1 MTTTATGLMLPETIT
16 GPSIFDGDNIR
27 KVIAFVVDKA
37 EAEANGVDISTKA
50 GEEVIRSLAYKI
62 ARSKTFIDDLGKDL
76 NAGLKKQAKIIDDQ
90 RSLVRTALDDLKD
103 KIRKPLTEKE
113 EREKARKEAIQS
125 HLARM
130 KAWGESYPDLSSH
143 ETISEWR
150 YRGVSFITE
159 SLKTVSFDEFSEEAL
174 LVQKTSLQK
183 MAETF
188 DQATK
193 RVEEKEEFER
203 LKREEQA
210 RKEQLAK
217 EEYARKQV
225 EIALEKE
232 RAAQQK
238 AAIVDSALLPVKAPV
253 SPTVEEKKSQYTII
267 DEIITEMFGK
277 PDPALGGFVLDHG
290 NLQAFAARVLETLK
304 DQKQTTGC
312 TVTKVAC
319 HD

>member
-16 GPSIFDGDNIR
+16 GPTIFDGDNIR
-27 KVIAFVVDKA
+27 KVIAFVVEKA
-37 EAEANGVDISTKA
+37 ESEANGVDIDTKA

-125 HLARM
+125 RLNQMRGWA
-130 KAWGESYPDLSSH
+130 ASLPDKRSH

-150 YRGVSFITE
+150 YNAVFFITD
-159 SLKTVSFDEFSEEAL
+159 SLKTVSFD
-174 LVQKTSLQK
+174 
-183 MAETF
+183 
-188 DQATK
+188 
-193 RVEEKEEFER
+193 
-203 LKREEQA
+203 
-210 RKEQLAK
+210 K

-238 AAIVDSALLPVKAPV
+238 AAIIDSALLPVTAPV

-304 DQKQTTGC
+304 DQKQTTGG

>member
-16 GPSIFDGDNIR
+16 GPSIFDGDNIK

-37 EAEANGVDISTKA
+37 ETEANGVDVSTKA
-50 GEEVIRSLAYKI
+50 GEEGIRSLAYKI

-76 NAGLKKQAKIIDDQ
+76 NADLKKQAKIIDDQ

-103 KIRKPLTEKE
+103 RIRKPLTEKE
-113 EREKARKEAIQS
+113 EREKARKEEIQS
-125 HLARM
+125 RLNQM
-130 KAWGESYPDLSSH
+130 KSWGESYPDLSSY

-150 YRGVSFITE
+150 HRGVSFVTE
-159 SLKTVSFDEFSEEAL
+159 SLKTVSFDEFSEQAL
-174 LVQKTSLQK
+174 LVQKTTLQK

-188 DQATK
+188 DQATNRLK
-193 RVEEKEEFER
+193 EKEELER
-203 LKREEQA
+203 LRKEEQA

-238 AAIVDSALLPVKAPV
+238 AAIIDTPPLPVKAPV
-253 SPTVEEKKSQYTII
+253 SPPVEEKKSSYDII
-267 DEIITEMFGK
+267 DEIITEMFGEGS
-277 PDPALGGFVLDHG
+277 PELDEYEYTLSRVH
-290 NLQAFAARVLETLK
+290 LRDFAARVLWAVVDSRK
-304 DQKQTTGC
+304 KQ
-312 TVTKVAC
+312 
-319 HD
+319 